1 MVSIITLTNRSQI
14 DSHSASIEK
23 KLGKPRMLEILKV
36 QNVKKLKDISYFKSL
51 TKIIY
56 YPHCCCIKVESFEYE
71 QHTTNRGV
79 VLVEIVDLHST
90 ERAKPIRWNRQGIDA
105 IAAEENWELLSQF
118 LYVDFRNNLIRHSR
132 NSLVQKIKNKL
143 NLQ

>member
-1 MVSIITLTNRSQI
+1 M
-14 DSHSASIEK
+14 
-23 KLGKPRMLEILKV
+23 MEILKV

-56 YPHCCCIKVESFEYE
+56 YPHCYCIKIESYEYE
-71 QHTTNRGV
+71 RHTTNRGV

-90 ERAKPIRWNRQGIDA
+90 ERAKPIRWNRAGIDA
-105 IAAEENWELLSQF
+105 IAAEENWELLTQF

-132 NSLVQKIKNKL
+132 NSLVSKIKNKL
-143 NLQ
+143 KLN

>member
-1 MVSIITLTNRSQI
+1 
-14 DSHSASIEK
+14 
-23 KLGKPRMLEILKV
+23 MLEILKV

-90 ERAKPIRWNRQGIDA
+90 ERAKPIRWNRVGIDA
-105 IAAEENWELLSQF
+105 IVAEENWELLSQF
-118 LYVDFRNNLIRHSR
+118 LYVDFRNSLIRHSR
-132 NSLVQKIKNKL
+132 NSLVQKIKKKL

>member
-1 MVSIITLTNRSQI
+1 M
-14 DSHSASIEK
+14 IEV
-23 KLGKPRMLEILKV
+23 LKV
-36 QNVKKLKDISYFKSL
+36 QSVKKIEDISCFKSL

-56 YPHCCCIKVESFEYE
+56 YPHCYCIKVESFEYE
-71 QHTTNRGV
+71 RHTTNRGV

-105 IAAEENWELLSQF
+105 IAAEENWELLSQL

-132 NSLVQKIKNKL
+132 NSLVRKIKNKL